1 MITLSPNQATR
12 QKILC
17 TPFEARK
24 FLASFTNYLVVL
36 RNDST
41 EKTYAFVGDVVY
53 DNERFT
59 QFQIRTNTDDP
70 TNGNVAITES
80 GLYTYTIYGQNSA
93 TNLDPTNATVVGTC
107 EVGPC
112 RILFGETAYDFDN
125 PTIPDNVIYYE

>member
-1 MITLSPNQATR
+1 MITLRPNQAG

-24 FLASFTNYLVVL
+24 FLASFTHYLVVL
-36 RNDST
+36 RNDSSEET
-41 EKTYAFVGDVVY
+41 LAFIANVTY
-53 DNERFT
+53 DNERYS
-59 QFQIRTNTDDP
+59 QFRFSTATDNP
-70 TNGNVAITES
+70 TAGNILLTES

-93 TNLDPTNATVVGTC
+93 TNLDPDDATVVGTC

-112 RILFGETAYDFDN
+112 RILFTGQAYDFDN